1 MKKKAIALLLVAAM
15 GLACTACGQKSSGG
29 GSGASTS
36 GNAASTSSSAAGSG
50 SNSGEPI
57 KIGFFA
63 PITSAAASADGESTR
78 NSVELAAKMIND
90 GGGINGRPVELV
102 IYDDGLDTTQAVSI
116 AEKLTTKDGI
126 VAAVSGSYSGPTRV
140 AAPIFQA
147 AGIPMVSAYAVHPD
161 VVNAG
166 DFIFSQ
172 SFPGKVQGTAGGKF
186 AVDTLGAKRISIIA
200 VDLDFGT
207 ELADTFSA
215 YATANGAEIV
225 SYDKVAISDNEFSS
239 VVTKVKSLNPDL
251 IYVANYYGHA
261 AEVLKQCKLQ
271 GLNVPILGTEG
282 ADSWQFLQTAGEY
295 AEGFY
300 ITTNLDRDAQ
310 DTAVQ
315 EFIKLYK
322 ETYKMEPD
330 MVGASAYDAMQIV
343 CEAIKQVGTDPVA
356 MKECIAAMKD
366 IDTVTGKLLFYT
378 KTGEAVKAV
387 QIQQVKDGAFHHY
400 GSIDDLAVINPDNY
414 S

>member
-1 MKKKAIALLLVAAM
+1 MKKKAIALMLVAAM
-15 GLACTACGQKSSGG
+15 GLACVACGQKGSPGG
-29 GSGASTS
+29 GS
-36 GNAASTSSSAAGSG
+36 AASSSGSAASGGS
-50 SNSGEPI
+50 SGEPI

-78 NSVELAAKMIND
+78 NSVELAAKILND
-90 GGGINGRPVELV
+90 NGGINGSPVELV

-140 AAPIFQA
+140 AAPIFQK

-161 VVNAG
+161 VVNTG

-172 SFPGKVQGTAGGKF
+172 SFPGKVQGTAGAQF
-186 AVDTLGAKRISIIA
+186 AVDTLGAKRIAIIA

-215 YATANGAEIV
+215 YATSHGAEIV

-251 IYVANYYGHA
+251 VYLANYYAHA
-261 AEVLKQCKLQ
+261 AEILKQCKLQ
-271 GLNVPILGTEG
+271 GLDVPIVGTEG

-315 EFIKLYK
+315 EYIKLYK
-322 ETYKMEPD
+322 ETYNMEPD

-343 CEAIKQVGTDPVA
+343 FEAIKQVGTDPVA
-356 MKECIAAMKD
+356 LKNCIAEMKD
-366 IDTVTGKLLFYT
+366 IDTVTGKLLYYT
-378 KTGEAVKAV
+378 QAGEAVKAV
-387 QIQQVKDGAFHHY
+387 QIQQVKDGTFHHY
-400 GSIDDLAVINPDNY
+400 SSIDDLAIINPDNY